1 LDASYPMIVN
11 KLSMFVREEGPQ
23 EPVPGGVDSREQA
36 ERRKEGEKQ
45 EMEGGKN

>member
-1 LDASYPMIVN
+1 MDASSPMIVN

-23 EPVPGGVDSREQA
+23 GLVPGEWTA

-45 EMEGGKN
+45 EMEGEEN